1 MIATYNN
8 AAGPRMSHFID
19 RLCATVF
26 ADATPADLEPF
37 YYKMMGYHEASFQ
50 EIVTK
55 GLSPAY
61 VTSETK
67 RAIAGTGGR
76 VAIFPGVDIDVPT
89 APGEKHT
96 TPDDVRASTTAA
108 LEAGADGVVL
118 SREYYEMWLKNLS
131 AAGETTRKIFAA
143 RG

>member
-1 MIATYNN
+1 
-8 AAGPRMSHFID
+8 
-19 RLCATVF
+19 
-26 ADATPADLEPF
+26 
-37 YYKMMGYHEASFQ
+37 MMGYNEASFQ

-67 RAIAGTGGR
+67 PALAGTGGR
-76 VAIFPGVDIDVPT
+76 VKIFPG
-89 APGEKHT
+89 
-96 TPDDVRASTTAA
+96 SA

-118 SREYYEMWLKNLS
+118 SREYYEMQLENLS

-143 RG
+143 KDN